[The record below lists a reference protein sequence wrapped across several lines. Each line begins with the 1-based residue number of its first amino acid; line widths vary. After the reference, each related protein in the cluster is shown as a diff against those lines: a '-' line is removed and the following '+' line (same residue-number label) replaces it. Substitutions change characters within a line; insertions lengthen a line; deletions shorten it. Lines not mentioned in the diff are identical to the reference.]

1 MPGLTH
7 DSLYTMPI
15 YLRRFYMNKLVDVRK
30 KEKEEI
36 ERQNKKSNQSP
47 SFKSRFNR

>member
-7 DSLYTMPI
+7 DALYTMPI
-15 YLRRFYMNKLVDVRK
+15 YLRRFYMNKLVEVRK
-30 KEKEEI
+30 KEKDEI
-36 ERQNKKSNQSP
+36 KKQTKKSNQAP